1 MINKIN
7 VLDYIPFGINNAI
20 TAKELSKL
28 LGKNERDITRNIHYL
43 RKTGEFIT
51 AVHAGESQGYFR
63 PTNDYEVLMFVKDM
77 SSRIRNMEQAR
88 QPALD
93 YLTGKTARKNVL
105 TSEVFEYYEDL
116 L

>member
-7 VLDYIPFGINNAI
+7 ILDYIPFGVNNAI
-20 TAKELSKL
+20 TAKELSTI
-28 LGKNERDITRNIHYL
+28 LGKNERDITKNIHYL
-43 RKTGEFIT
+43 RKKGEFIT

-63 PTNDYEVLMFVKDM
+63 PTNYYEVLMFVKDM
-77 SSRIRNMEQAR
+77 SSRIHNMEQAR

-93 YLTGKTARKNVL
+93 YITGKTTRKNV
-105 TSEVFEYYEDL
+105 SMKDDFEYYDDL